1 MLFKHI
7 PIQKKLMS
15 ISLLISAV
23 VLLVACTAFFLYEL
37 YTFRQNTGQKLAV
50 LGKVIAANSAAA
62 LAFDNKENADKI
74 LSALVAEPHIAAAC
88 LYDKDNKLF
97 SKYPANLTD
106 SSFPITAKQEEYR
119 FDYSYLERF
128 QPVSEGTSQ
137 LGTLYLKFDLRG
149 MYARLRPY
157 GIVTLLVIVVSFL
170 LSYLLS
176 KILQK
181 TISVPIHSLAETA
194 KTISGNYDYSVRAV
208 KSGDDELGS
217 LTDSF
222 NVILRQIQD
231 QNNSLKEFNKK
242 LEQSERLF
250 RAMIE
255 KDADMKTLATRDG
268 KVFYAS
274 PSVTTILGYENHEFM
289 TIPALD
295 LIHPGDVPGLME
307 GVTDIVQTPGKS
319 FYRQQR
325 LKHKNGNWIWCE
337 GTITN
342 MLHEPA
348 VAALVSNFRN
358 ITERKQTEEALQENQ
373 QLLSAIV
380 NNSTAVIYVKDLQ
393 GRYLLINH
401 RFSELFHRSEEAILG
416 KTDYDFFSRED
427 ADAFRKMDERT
438 AAADHALTEEERV
451 QQDDGLHAYISVK
464 STLRNTTG
472 KPYAIFGISTDI
484 TDRKKAEES
493 IRLAEAN
500 YREIFDKASDAIFVH
515 EMETGKVIEVNQR
528 ASKIT
533 GYSKEELINGDP
545 KNFIASHPQYTL
557 QHAFNYLRK
566 AAEGK
571 PQLFEWLSKNKDGS
585 YNWLEV
591 NLKKASIAGQDRIL
605 AFFREINDRKK
616 AQLEVQKLTEGLEQ
630 KVIDRTAELQ
640 AANRELESFSYSVSH
655 DLRAPLR
662 AIHGY
667 TKILSEDY
675 FNKMDD
681 NAKQMMNSV
690 LRNAGKM
697 GRLIDD
703 LLAFSK
709 LGKKDL
715 RISTVD
721 MTKLATTALN
731 DIRYSL
737 PSMKAKIVILP
748 LSPANGDPNLI
759 SQVFNNLISN
769 AIKYSEGKD
778 SPAIEIGSREEGREA
793 IYYIKDNGAGFDM
806 KYYDKL
812 FGVFQRLHRDEE
824 FEGTGVGL
832 ALVKRIITRHGGKV
846 WAEAETGKGA
856 TFYFS
861 LNKNE

>member
-1 MLFKHI
+1 MWFKHT
-7 PIQKKLMS
+7 PIQKKLMR
-15 ISLLISAV
+15 ISLLISSV
-23 VLLVACTAFFLYEL
+23 VLLVTCTTFFLYEL
-37 YTFRQNTGQKLAV
+37 YTSRQCARQKLFA

-62 LAFDNKENADKI
+62 LAFDRKEDANKI
-74 LSALVAEPHIAAAC
+74 LSALVAEPHVVAAC
-88 LYDKDNKLF
+88 LYDKNNKLF
-97 SKYPANLTD
+97 SKYPGNLTD
-106 SSFPITAKQEEYR
+106 SSFPVTAKQEEYR
-119 FDYSYLERF
+119 FDYSYLEGF
-128 QPVSEGTSQ
+128 QPVVEGTSQ
-137 LGTLYLKFDLRG
+137 LGTLYLKSDLG
-149 MYARLRPY
+149 DIYARLRLY
-157 GIVTLLVIVVSFL
+157 GIVTLLAMFVSFL

-181 TISVPIHSLAETA
+181 IISVPILSLAETA
-194 KTISGNYDYSVRAV
+194 KTISGNRDYSVRAV

-222 NVILRQIQD
+222 NVILQQIQD

-242 LEQSERLF
+242 LEQSEKLF

-255 KDADMKTLATRDG
+255 KDADMKTLARPDG

-274 PSVTTILGYENHEFM
+274 PSLTTILGYENHEIM
-289 TIPALD
+289 TIPSFD
-295 LIHPGDVPGLME
+295 LVHPDDVPGFME

-325 LKHKNGNWIWCE
+325 LKHKNGKWIWCE

-393 GRYLLINH
+393 GRYLLVNH
-401 RFSELFHRSEEAILG
+401 RFTELFHRSEEAILG

-427 ADAFRKMDERT
+427 ADAFRQMDERT
-438 AAADHALTEEERV
+438 AAADDALTEEERV
-451 QQDDGLHAYISVK
+451 PQDDGLHTYISVK
-464 STLRNTTG
+464 STLRYTSG

-484 TDRKKAEES
+484 TDRKKAQ
-493 IRLAEAN
+493 
-500 YREIFDKASDAIFVH
+500 
-515 EMETGKVIEVNQR
+515 M
-528 ASKIT
+528 
-533 GYSKEELINGDP
+533 
-545 KNFIASHPQYTL
+545 
-557 QHAFNYLRK
+557 
-566 AAEGK
+566 
-571 PQLFEWLSKNKDGS
+571 
-585 YNWLEV
+585 
-591 NLKKASIAGQDRIL
+591 
-605 AFFREINDRKK
+605 
-616 AQLEVQKLTEGLEQ
+616 EVQKLNERLEQ
-630 KVIDRTAELQ
+630 KVIDRTAELES
-640 AANRELESFSYSVSH
+640 ANKELESFSYSVSH

-667 TKILSEDY
+667 TKMLSEDY
-675 FNKMDD
+675 FDKMDD
-681 NAKQMMNSV
+681 NAKQIMNGV
-690 LRNAGKM
+690 LRNARKM

-715 RISTVD
+715 QIRTVD

-731 DIRYSL
+731 DIKYSL
-737 PSMKAKIVILP
+737 PSIKANIVIFP
-748 LSPANGDPNLI
+748 LLPANGDPNLM
-759 SQVFNNLISN
+759 SQVFTNLISN
-769 AIKYSEGKD
+769 AIKYSEVKD

-793 IYYIKDNGAGFDM
+793 IYYVKDNGAGFDM

-861 LNKNE
+861 LNKNEQL